1 MTTKDK
7 KYYWI
12 KLRTDF
18 FSKEE
23 IDFLLSQENG
33 CKYIVLYLMLCLN
46 TANKKGKLYSKLGD
60 VFIPYDINKIVRDTK
75 YFDYDTVVVAFKLF
89 EQLGLIVDS
98 ESFFKINNFEEL
110 VGCESASA
118 ERVRKYRK
126 NKLIEDKKLA
136 LQCNTDVTNMK
147 QNCNNDVTQEIEIEK
162 DIDIEIDI

>member
-46 TANKKGKLYSKLGD
+46 TANKQGELYTKLGN
-60 VFIPYDINKIVRDTK
+60 VFMPYDINKIVRDTK
-75 YFDYDTVVVAFKLF
+75 YFDYDTVVVAFNLF
-89 EQLGLIVDS
+89 QTLGLIIDNDS
-98 ESFFKINNFEEL
+98 FLKINNFEEL
-110 VGCESASA
+110 VGSECSSA
-118 ERVRKYRK
+118 ERVREFRK
-126 NKLIEDKKLA
+126 RKLLQCNNNE
-136 LQCNTDVTNMK
+136 LQCNTS
-147 QNCNNDVTQEIEIEK
+147 VTQEIEIEK
-162 DIDIEIDI
+162 DIDIDI